1 MTWTFVFIKSGHKR
15 SIKVIDFWSHIWE
28 MVTTF
33 FGNIIGCENSFYS
46 HRLGIY
52 FYLALNQLSRS
63 CLSFG

>member
-1 MTWTFVFIKSGHKR
+1 MFWTLVFIKCGHKR
-15 SIKVIDFWSHIWE
+15 SQKVIDFWSHIWE

-33 FGNIIGCENSFYS
+33 FGNIIWYEISFFS